1 MIKKIV
7 LLVLL
12 VVFCA
17 LSVALYNQY
26 RLLPRTVTDARDLA
40 LWAEQSSR
48 ADRAERSG
56 PSMPDR
62 TPLPPAEDAAPRLQ
76 PRIPQPQPLP
86 DNAPDAA
93 TDQSPDQAQETQPLA
108 SGEKD
113 VEDPMLDP
121 SSLGHPE
128 LSPEHFF
135 ESRPAPEKTPHPI
148 EDRPGLESRAEK
160 ILEKTEHWVEDKVE
174 RVEELAREVK
184 RELETEKKVVE
195 EMELSREDAAVP
207 ETRVDKLVRQIEE
220 RALGEIRPEPAIREP
235 IVKPPHVYE
244 LEPEPKDDPK
254 EPTLRN
260 RVISIELVL
269 EANETI
275 LDIRTEAPVE
285 QHKYFQIA
293 GPRRLVVDLY
303 GSFRGSRPRLQV
315 PANPFISDIRTGL
328 HPDRLRIV
336 ADLHP
341 DATVTVTV
349 EPRSPT
355 RLVVVMRP

>member
-40 LWAEQSSR
+40 SWAEQWSR
-48 ADRAERSG
+48 ADRAERSDA
-56 PSMPDR
+56 PMPDR
-62 TPLPPAEDAAPRLQ
+62 APLPPPEEAAPRLQ
-76 PRIPQPQPLP
+76 PRIPQQHLP
-86 DNAPDAA
+86 DNASDAVA
-93 TDQSPDQAQETQPLA
+93 DQGPDQTQETPPLV
-108 SGEKD
+108 SGEKEL
-113 VEDPMLDP
+113 EDPLLDP

-128 LSPEHFF
+128 LSF
-135 ESRPAPEKTPHPI
+135 EPRPTPEKTPHPI

-160 ILEKTEHWVEDKVE
+160 ALEKVEHWVEEKVE
-174 RVEELAREVK
+174 RVEHIAGEVK
-184 RELETEKKVVE
+184 RELETEKKIVE
-195 EMELSREDAAVP
+195 EMELSREDAALP
-207 ETRVDKLVRQIEE
+207 QTRVDKLVRQIEE
-220 RALGEIRPEPAIREP
+220 RALGEVRPEPAIREP
-235 IVKPPHVYE
+235 IVKPPHIYE

-254 EPTLRN
+254 QPTSRN

-269 EANETI
+269 EAKETI
-275 LDIRTEAPVE
+275 LDIHTEAPVE
-285 QHKYFQIA
+285 QHKYFQIS

-336 ADLHP
+336 ADLLP
-341 DATVTVTV
+341 DVTVTVTV